1 MIRRA
6 LDWIGSARREN
17 ADITSDALR
26 IGQLEAANK
35 ALKADLKTA
44 RDEAARAIV
53 TAAIAQGKCERAQDQ
68 LRAILGS
75 KEYTTG
81 VKRLA
86 AIAKYRR
93 DRA

>member
-1 MIRRA
+1 MFSRILSFLGTLKSRN
-6 LDWIGSARREN
+6 E
-17 ADITSDALR
+17 DITSDALR
-26 IGQLEAANK
+26 IGQLEAA
-35 ALKADLKTA
+35 LKTA

-68 LRAILGS
+68 LRAILAS

-93 DRA
+93 GRA

>member
-1 MIRRA
+1 MTFLSWLGTLKSR
-6 LDWIGSARREN
+6 N

-26 IGQLEAANK
+26 IAALEAA
-35 ALKADLKTA
+35 LKTSRDDLA
-44 RDEAARAIV
+44 RMTV
-53 TAAIAQGKCERAQDQ
+53 SAAIWEGKWESAQDE
-68 LRAILGS
+68 LRAILES

-93 DRA
+93 GRA

>member
-1 MIRRA
+1 MTFLSWLGTLKSRN
-6 LDWIGSARREN
+6 E
-17 ADITSDALR
+17 DITSDALR
-26 IGQLEAANK
+26 IAALEAA
-35 ALKADLKTA
+35 LETA

-53 TAAIAQGKCERAQDQ
+53 SAAIAQGKCERAQDE
-68 LRAILGS
+68 LRAILAS

-93 DRA
+93 GGA

>member
-1 MIRRA
+1 MTFLSWLGTLKSRN
-6 LDWIGSARREN
+6 E
-17 ADITSDALR
+17 DITSDALR
-26 IGQLEAANK
+26 IAALEAA
-35 ALKADLKTA
+35 LKTA

-53 TAAIAQGKCERAQDQ
+53 SAAIAQGKCERAQDQ
-68 LRAILGS
+68 LRAILES

-93 DRA
+93 GRA